1 MKTYVVPETKYYKIT
16 TDDLLQAIGVG
27 SNESWWDGADANRRY
42 YTEENED
49 DITNYKYS
57 IWED

>member
-16 TDDLLQAIGVG
+16 SDDLLQSLGVG
-27 SNESWWDGADANRRY
+27 SGNGSGWDDADAKRFD
-42 YTEENED
+42 EENED
-49 DITNYKYS
+49 AFYNDKFN

>member
-1 MKTYVVPETKYYKIT
+1 MKTYVVPETKYYKIIT
-16 TDDLLQAIGVG
+16 EDLMQIISVSGNWDD
-27 SNESWWDGADANRRY
+27 ADAKRRY

>member
-16 TDDLLQAIGVG
+16 TEDLMQIISFSG
-27 SNESWWDGADANRRY
+27 NWDGADANRRY